1 MYEKNL
7 PTDGRISNSKKQ
19 TKNAGGSDGS
29 SALFLSIDQG
39 VFYNENSKQNYGG
52 FTAIYHHSGGKLRR
66 LHDKANTARK
76 YNFGGAV

>member
-29 SALFLSIDQG
+29 SALIISIKTGEFQ
-39 VFYNENSKQNYGG
+39 YENTKKNHSG
-52 FTAIYHHSGGKLRR
+52 FTATHNHSGGQLYR
-66 LHDKANTARK
+66 LYGEANTARK